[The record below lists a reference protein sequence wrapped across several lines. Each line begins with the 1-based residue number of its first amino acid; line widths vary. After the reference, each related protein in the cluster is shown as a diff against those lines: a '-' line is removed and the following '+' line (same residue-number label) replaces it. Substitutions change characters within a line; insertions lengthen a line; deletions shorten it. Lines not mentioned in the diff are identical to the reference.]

1 MAVRFPSERAKG
13 VQEKACAATRHVV
26 RDAGSVAHSSHRD
39 AHPRPSLTHKTF
51 PNTMPHTKRPLL
63 LAALALV
70 AFAALFNPAAA
81 GDTAAVGTMDPPK
94 EDALLM
100 PTDAEADP
108 AATDAAAK
116 DMDMAWG
123 DMDMEPAAE
132 EDAELKPIGETLQ
145 ADPEFSTLVALV
157 TAAADESGATA
168 EDLAAEGPFTL
179 FAPVNE
185 AFTKFLET
193 SGLSVEDVLA
203 SPDLKE
209 ILSHHVVE
217 G

>member
-1 MAVRFPSERAKG
+1 
-13 VQEKACAATRHVV
+13 
-26 RDAGSVAHSSHRD
+26 
-39 AHPRPSLTHKTF
+39 
-51 PNTMPHTKRPLL
+51 MPHTKRPLL

-116 DMDMAWG
+116 YMDMAWG

-145 ADPEFSTLVALV
+145 AD
-157 TAAADESGATA
+157 ES
-168 EDLAAEGPFTL
+168 
-179 FAPVNE
+179 
-185 AFTKFLET
+185 
-193 SGLSVEDVLA
+193 
-203 SPDLKE
+203 SPRSWLW
-209 ILSHHVVE
+209 
-217 G
+217 

>member
-1 MAVRFPSERAKG
+1 
-13 VQEKACAATRHVV
+13 
-26 RDAGSVAHSSHRD
+26 
-39 AHPRPSLTHKTF
+39 
-51 PNTMPHTKRPLL
+51 MPHTKRPLL

-132 EDAELKPIGETLQ
+132 EDAELKPLGETLQ

>member
-1 MAVRFPSERAKG
+1 
-13 VQEKACAATRHVV
+13 
-26 RDAGSVAHSSHRD
+26 
-39 AHPRPSLTHKTF
+39 
-51 PNTMPHTKRPLL
+51 MPHTKRPLL

-100 PTDAEADP
+100 PTDAEAAP
-108 AATDAAAK
+108 AVTDAAAK

-145 ADPEFSTLVALV
+145 ADQEFSTLVALV